1 VSFSKRQWLPVRV
14 FGGDKLIEPGDFIVL
29 VDAGLSPYAAL
40 ATGTSAVAR
49 FLGSN
54 TGSIAAGRDADLLLL
69 DANPLENIGNT
80 RRIHG
85 VMLYGRWYSSRD
97 LNARLQ
103 AYRTVGD

>member
-1 VSFSKRQWLPVRV
+1 
-14 FGGDKLIEPGDFIVL
+14 
-29 VDAGLSPYAAL
+29 
-40 ATGTSAVAR
+40 VAR

-85 VMLYGRWYSSRD
+85 VMLHGRWYSSRD

-103 AYRTVGD
+103 AYRTAGD